1 MTTVSPLG
9 NKIAVRAVPQREVSK
24 ILHVVQG
31 AEVYREAEVLAI
43 GPEVR
48 DVEVGST
55 VYGNLGTALEFDG
68 VYVIP
73 EAAILATIKPA

>member
-1 MTTVSPLG
+1 MTVSPMG
-9 NKIAVRAVPQREVSK
+9 NKIAVKALPAKEKSS
-24 ILHVVQG
+24 ILHVPQG

-48 DVEVGST
+48 DVAVGDT
-55 VYGNLGTALEFDG
+55 IYGNLGTALEFDG

-73 EAAILATIKPA
+73 EHAVLAIVS